1 MSSDDKDDSSDEVS
15 LGPRRPAARESSDMF
30 RVDVVRKSI
39 PVIKEVPLTREEVQ
53 RQKTIRAAII
63 IAIVIA
69 TAGAIVFALHV
80 RHRQAIASA
89 VTEAERTGR
98 IAEIDAA
105 LAELDGEESA
115 GDVAVRARLQS
126 MAVLSG
132 DGARRADAEALL
144 ARFPL
149 ASDNASD
156 HRIAA
161 TYLALA
167 GGQPE
172 EAGNHA
178 SSLVAGQGPR
188 AAEAGHARALAALAI
203 GNVEAARS
211 AADAALAQYPDAPRH
226 QALVLE
232 IGSRQTSTL
241 DILEGDATVLRIA
254 RARAR
259 WERDLGRTE
268 ALADATAVLAAE
280 DATPAERA
288 WAQLLIA
295 LSEVVQGDTLGA
307 AEALGRAEASAPPGD
322 ELFDIEVA
330 EAWLALGR
338 LDAAERTMTHL
349 GTGVSTDAG
358 RRGLLYAR
366 RALAMGDADTA
377 ESMAGLAEASPRRTL
392 VEAEIAT
399 LRENADVAISHY
411 QLAAQNPDLAIEAMC
426 GLSELYV
433 RTGRASEALAPVEP
447 LLARDPTF
455 PRVAAVAAYAL
466 AAQGDRERALSTLA
480 TALAAHPR
488 EPALL
493 AAQARVFFRVE
504 QWQSALEA
512 YRRAM
517 EVDDH
522 DVEVATERGI
532 AARRLS
538 SSVTDAAQ
546 HTSLIEEART
556 SLSRAVELL
565 PAHRQAL
572 VELLDLSNETGDVT
586 RGATAIAGIDQASI
600 TGHDIDLLRARHLV
614 LALAGASGV
623 AAVRAACDRQPD
635 DGELRVRLG
644 QLQYQAEQWNDAA
657 DAFYAASTRETPLR
671 HFALAMRALSFGRA
685 RREPSIEPAIDMLHV
700 GTSTAPLTPTEEA
713 YAALSRAWM
722 EWHNEAFGRASIFAR
737 QALDTDP
744 TNAEAMLLLAY
755 VDALQRR
762 DATERMRGATG
773 TSLEALGWIALHT
786 EGAARCDGLAHYL
799 RGAPEGRYGQDA
811 RRAQSGCT
819 P

>member
-1 MSSDDKDDSSDEVS
+1 
-15 LGPRRPAARESSDMF
+15 MF
-30 RVDVVRKSI
+30 RVEAVRKSI
-39 PVIKEVPLTREEVQ
+39 PVIREVPLTREEVQ
-53 RQKTIRAAII
+53 RRKRIR
-63 IAIVIA
+63 IAIAVTAVI
-69 TAGAIVFALHV
+69 TVIVLAFVANHL
-80 RHRQAIASA
+80 RHRASIAA
-89 VTEAERTGR
+89 LAAEAERTGR
-98 IAEIDAA
+98 IDAIDAA
-105 LAELDGEESA
+105 LGELEGEDSPADVALRARLLASAVLA
-115 GDVAVRARLQS
+115 GDV
-126 MAVLSG
+126 
-132 DGARRADAEALL
+132 ARRADAEALL
-144 ARFPL
+144 ARYEL
-149 ASDNASD
+149 GTANASD
-156 HRIAA
+156 HRIAT

-167 GGQPE
+167 AGDA
-172 EAGNHA
+172 EAAGSHA

-211 AADAALAQYPDAPRH
+211 AAEAALAQYPDAPRH

-241 DILEGDATVLRIA
+241 ELTEGDATVLRIA

-259 WERDLGRTE
+259 WERDLGRSE
-268 ALADATAVLAAE
+268 ALMDARAVLDAT

-288 WAQLLIA
+288 WADLLIA

-307 AEALGRAEASAPPGD
+307 SEALARAEQAAPPGD
-322 ELFDIEVA
+322 ELFLIEVA

-338 LDAAERTMTHL
+338 LDAAERTMTRL

-366 RALAMGDADTA
+366 RALANGDLETATQMASLAD
-377 ESMAGLAEASPRRTL
+377 ESPRRTL
-392 VEAEIAT
+392 VEAEIAA
-399 LRENADVAISHY
+399 LRSDVDGAVARYRS
-411 QLAAQNPDLAIEAMC
+411 AAENPDLAIEAMC

-433 RTGRASEALAPVEP
+433 RVGRAAEALAPVEP

-455 PRVAAVAAYAL
+455 PRVAAAAAYAL
-466 AAQGDRERALSTLA
+466 AAQGDRARALSTLEA
-480 TALAAHPR
+480 ALAAHPR

-493 AAQARVFFRVE
+493 AAQGRVFFRGE

-538 SSVTDAAQ
+538 ASATEGREA
-546 HTSLIEEART
+546 LIEEART
-556 SLSRAVELL
+556 SLGRAIELV
-565 PAHRQAL
+565 PSHRQAL
-572 VELLDLSNETGDVT
+572 VELLDLSNQTSDAV
-586 RGATAIAGIDQASI
+586 RGATAVAGIDAASLG
-600 TGHDIDLLRARHLV
+600 GHDIDLLRARHLV

-623 AAVRAACDRQPD
+623 AAVRAACDRTPD

-657 DAFYAASTRETPLR
+657 DAFYAASTRQTPLR
-671 HFALAMRALSFGRA
+671 HLALAMRALAFGRA

-700 GTSTAPLTPTEEA
+700 GTSTEPLTATEEA
-713 YAALSRAWM
+713 YADLARAWM

-737 QALDTDP
+737 QAIDRDA
-744 TNAEAMLLLAY
+744 TNAEALLLLGY

-762 DATERMRGATG
+762 DATERMRAASP
-773 TSLEALGWIALHT
+773 TSLEAVGWVAIHT
-786 EGAARCDGLAHYL
+786 EGEARCEGLRRYL
-799 RGAPEGRYGQDA
+799 RGAPEGRYAQDA
-811 RRAQSGCT
+811 RRAATGC
-819 P
+819 PE